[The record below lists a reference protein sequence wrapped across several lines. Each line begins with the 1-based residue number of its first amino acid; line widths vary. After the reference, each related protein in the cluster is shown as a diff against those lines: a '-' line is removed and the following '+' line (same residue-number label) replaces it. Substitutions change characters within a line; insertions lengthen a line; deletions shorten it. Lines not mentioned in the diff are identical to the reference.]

1 MRSSAVIAA
10 ITKKFVM
17 LGAASTGKTSI
28 VNRFAHNRAA
38 SHTEST
44 IGAAFVSKVLKIGD
58 SEVKLEIWDTGGS
71 EKYRAIAPMYY
82 RDCHAAIIVFD
93 VTMASSLDDAQVWLE
108 ELREKGPAAA
118 VVALAANKADLIG
131 SRVIDQEKINEFL
144 AVNDLYLFKE
154 TSALT
159 GDNIT
164 ELFGEVTEK
173 LMEGQQMMA
182 GGKTELEQ
190 KPESTGPDCC

>member
-1 MRSSAVIAA
+1 MRSSATFGA

-17 LGAASTGKTSI
+17 LGAASTGKTSF

-44 IGAAFVSKVLKIGD
+44 IGAAFVSKVLKVGD
-58 SEVKLEIWDTGGS
+58 FDVKLEIWDTGGS

-108 ELREKGPAAA
+108 ELREKGPATA
-118 VVALAANKADLIG
+118 VIALAANKVDLIG
-131 SRVIDQEKINEFL
+131 SRVIDQEKINEFI
-144 AVNDLYLFKE
+144 AVNDLYLSKE

-159 GDNIT
+159 GDNIV
-164 ELFGEVTEK
+164 ELFNELAEK
-173 LMEGQQMMA
+173 LMEGHQMI
-182 GGKTELEQ
+182 GTGKTE
-190 KPESTGPDCC
+190 PEPNPSGGWP